1 MPQITIIVPVYNA
14 ERTLERCV
22 RSIQAQTVVN
32 WELLLIDDGSED
44 YSSKLCDEYA
54 IQDSR
59 IRVFHQVN
67 GGASSARNVG
77 LEYTKG
83 EWVVFCDSDDWV
95 DSNWLELFKNQ
106 IDNGTELI
114 VQGFIPHGNLWQSRT
129 GINFHGNVKTGI
141 LKLQEENILGF
152 MCTKM
157 YKREIIEQ
165 CGLRFDTELVLREDE
180 LFMLQYAEYISTIQ
194 CMEKGAYHYDMP
206 DFSTKYGNI
215 DLFNMFL
222 KIYVVLKRIFSGE
235 DNLLLQNYENDL
247 TQSLFHS
254 FVMRHDDRCKKLE
267 NYRKEVGK
275 RVLGVKSLSQFSK
288 YILAYVPSFQVAYLL
303 LEAKAKIVKSMQ

>member
-180 LFMLQYAEYISTIQ
+180 LFMLQ
-194 CMEKGAYHYDMP
+194 C
-206 DFSTKYGNI
+206 
-215 DLFNMFL
+215 
-222 KIYVVLKRIFSGE
+222 
-235 DNLLLQNYENDL
+235 
-247 TQSLFHS
+247 
-254 FVMRHDDRCKKLE
+254 C
-267 NYRKEVGK
+267 
-275 RVLGVKSLSQFSK
+275 
-288 YILAYVPSFQVAYLL
+288 
-303 LEAKAKIVKSMQ
+303 

>member
-1 MPQITIIVPVYNA
+1 MNLMPQITIIVPVYNA

-194 CMEKGAYHYDMP
+194 CMEEGAYHY
-206 DFSTKYGNI
+206 
-215 DLFNMFL
+215 L
-222 KIYVVLKRIFSGE
+222 
-235 DNLLLQNYENDL
+235 
-247 TQSLFHS
+247 H
-254 FVMRHDDRCKKLE
+254 
-267 NYRKEVGK
+267 
-275 RVLGVKSLSQFSK
+275 SLSSLSFALHVSMPYLSDPQPSSGRSQGTGMSPPKSIFLIEVEGMAFPHTGQDVPLLSK
-288 YILAYVPSFQVAYLL
+288 CGYLVITL
-303 LEAKAKIVKSMQ
+303 VDKQD